1 LQENQFETNSEN
13 MKYFALISLF
23 VVLTAFSLQ
32 KNKKNKTVLKP
43 DELKEWVSY
52 LASDQMRGRRNGSPE
67 IKVAATWISGKF
79 SEYGLKPVLA
89 SGDFIQNYSFKSR
102 QGAETAE
109 RNVIGFLEGSDPR
122 LKNEFIILSAH
133 FDHIGIRKGNPADS
147 IANGADDNAAGTATV
162 IGIAKYFKESGIK
175 PGRSILFTIFSG
187 EESGMRGSRYFVAN
201 SPVALKNAYADIN
214 FEMIGHSEYLGKN
227 NYYMTGC
234 PLSNLDDLIGEFNKK
249 SGFTL
254 VDTIQMAKGL
264 FYASD
269 NISFSRISSSDGI
282 TKGIPSG
289 TFATTTEAPYIHSV
303 ADEVQLFDFE
313 NMAALVNHFSSLVIW
328 LSNSKTEIKW
338 TDPKF
343 VRPE

>member
-1 LQENQFETNSEN
+1 
-13 MKYFALISLF
+13 MRYFALISLF
-23 VVLTAFSLQ
+23 VILTAFSLQ
-32 KNKKNKTVLKP
+32 KNKKNPTVVKP
-43 DELKEWVSY
+43 DDLKEWVSY

-67 IKVAATWISGKF
+67 MKVAATWISDKF

-89 SGDFIQNYSFKSR
+89 SGDFIQDYSFKSR
-102 QGAETAE
+102 QGSETAE
-109 RNVIGFLEGSDPR
+109 RNVIGFIEGSDPK

-147 IANGADDNAAGTATV
+147 IANGADDNAAGTATL
-162 IGIAKYFKESGIK
+162 IGIAKYIKESGKK
-175 PGRSILFTIFSG
+175 PGRSILFTAFSG

-201 SPVALKNAYADIN
+201 SPMPLKNAYADLN

-234 PLSNLDDLIGEFNKK
+234 TLSSLDDLIGEFNKK
-249 SGFTL
+249 SGFIL
-254 VDTIQMAKGL
+254 VDTIQMAKNL

-269 NISFSRISSSDGI
+269 NISYSRFSTADGI

-289 TFATTTEAPYIHSV
+289 TFATTTMGPHIHNV
-303 ADEVQLFDFE
+303 TDEVKLFDFD
-313 NMAALVNHFSSLVIW
+313 NMAALVNHFSSLVLW
-328 LSNSKTEIKW
+328 LSDNKTEINW

>member
-1 LQENQFETNSEN
+1 
-13 MKYFALISLF
+13 MRYFVFISLF
-23 VVLTAFSLQ
+23 VVLSAFSLQ
-32 KNKKNKTVLKP
+32 KNKKNKEVVKP

-67 IKVAATWISGKF
+67 MKEAATWIAGKF
-79 SEYGLKPVLA
+79 SEYGLKPVLS
-89 SGDFIQNYSFKSR
+89 SGGFIQDYSFKSR
-102 QGAETAE
+102 QGVETGE
-109 RNVIGFLEGSDPR
+109 RNVIGFIEGSDPQ

-133 FDHIGIRKGNPADS
+133 FDHIGIRKGNSADS
-147 IANGADDNAAGTATV
+147 IANGADDNAAGTATL
-162 IGIAKYFKESGIK
+162 IGIAKYIKESGKK
-175 PGRSILFTIFSG
+175 PGRSVLFTAFSG

-201 SPVALKNAYADIN
+201 SPMPLKNAYADLN

-234 PLSNLDDLIGEFNKK
+234 PVSSLDDLIGEFNKK

-254 VDTIQMAKGL
+254 VDTIQMAKNL
-264 FYASD
+264 FYSSD
-269 NISFSRISSSDGI
+269 NISFSRLSSADGI

-289 TFATTTEAPYIHSV
+289 TFATTTMGPHIHNVTDEAK
-303 ADEVQLFDFE
+303 LFDFD
-313 NMAALVNHFSSLVIW
+313 NMAALVNHFSSLVLW
-328 LSNSKTEIKW
+328 LSDNKTEINW